1 MEAKLNKKKNKKT
14 DGQKIFSIIASLVI
28 VAALVAGLVSVI
40 KNSTKD
46 KKRNYIDLNVAENQ
60 TTAET
65 KREEKETKY
74 LVIERETETETI
86 TKEPETETEAV
97 KEANA
102 SVSEDD
108 ETINVNAP
116 VFSFAETDRLTWPV
130 VGDVILGFNM
140 DNTIYFP
147 TLDVYRCNPAIMISV
162 PEETE
167 VRSAAGG
174 VVEEVY
180 VNNETGTTIKI
191 ALGNGYELTYGQL
204 ADVSVSAS
212 DVVEPGTIIGKIAAP
227 TKYFTKEGSNLYF
240 KMTKDGIA
248 IDPLLYLGE
257 E

>member
-74 LVIERETETETI
+74 LVIERETETI

-257 E
+257 D

>member
-74 LVIERETETETI
+74 LVIER
-86 TKEPETETEAV
+86 ETETEAV

-180 VNNETGTTIKI
+180 VDNETGTTIKI

-227 TKYFTKEGSNLYF
+227 TKFFTKEGSNLYF

-257 E
+257 D

>member
-1 MEAKLNKKKNKKT
+1 M
-14 DGQKIFSIIASLVI
+14 
-28 VAALVAGLVSVI
+28 
-40 KNSTKD
+40 
-46 KKRNYIDLNVAENQ
+46 
-60 TTAET
+60 
-65 KREEKETKY
+65 
-74 LVIERETETETI
+74 IERETETI

-180 VNNETGTTIKI
+180 VDNETGTTIKI

-257 E
+257 D